1 MDLNKSYIQENNV
14 LQDYFD
20 ITNELFIQID
30 QFLVITEVN
39 LSVCKLRNMQVD
51 ELKGENLLTIVA
63 DNDIVSLKNYVK
75 SAIEKEKVENYFK
88 ISLLDYKA
96 EIHTYIVKCN
106 LIKDLGDNNIGLLL
120 KFTPFV
126 SRRRDSVMDEIY
138 KSLSEIY
145 SVIVVDGLGKI
156 KHINQAVTNIFGYT
170 IDDLI
175 GKKIIDLY
183 DDSPENMKIR
193 EEMIKTIDSGKI
205 FIGEIIQVSKSGE
218 RIPIQLSVSA
228 IIHDNEV
235 IGRLGVGRDLRNEKK
250 LQNENKSFALK
261 IQAQTKLAEFGRMI
275 QGVAHNLNT
284 PLTGIKSSAQLDG
297 VKIEKL
303 KRHFLEK
310 YGEDE
315 EVIKMIDS
323 LHKSSDLISLSGT
336 RMKKIIDNMMQ
347 KSRMEQSI
355 VKTQLDIKY
364 VMEQEIEFLMSSM
377 FFKHKVEKHYDFDR
391 EIPKIFGL
399 YSDFSQ
405 IFVNLIKNALDAMYN
420 VEKKILKISIK
431 KIKSNIIVSIK
442 DSGHGISDEI
452 KEKIFEPFFTTK
464 PILGEAKDNEPVGT
478 GIGLENV
485 RYTLKEY
492 NAKITVKSKVGEG
505 SKFIIEIPIKKNKEK
520 DINKIDKKEEK

>member
-284 PLTGIKSSAQLDG
+284 PLTGIKSSAQLDS
-297 VKIEKL
+297 VKIDKL
-303 KRHFLEK
+303 KSKFLEK
-310 YGEDE
+310 YGEEDE
-315 EVIKMIDS
+315 EMIKMIDS
-323 LHKSSDLISLSGT
+323 LKKSSSMISLSGSK
-336 RMKKIIDNMMQ
+336 MKKIIDNMMQ
-347 KSRMEQSI
+347 KSRMEQSVI
-355 VKTQLDIKY
+355 KVQLDIKA

-391 EIPKIFGL
+391 EIPKIYGL

-420 VEKKILKISIK
+420 VEKKKLTIEIK
-431 KIKSNIIVSIK
+431 TQKSNIVIFIK
-442 DSGHGISDEI
+442 DSGSGIHDDI

-464 PILGEAKDNEPVGT
+464 PMIGEAEDDEPVGT

-485 RYTLKEY
+485 KFTLKEY
-492 NAKITVKSKVGEG
+492 NAKISVESKVGKG
-505 SKFIIEIPIKKNKEK
+505 TKFTIKIPIKKNQKK
-520 DINKIDKKEEK
+520 DDK